1 MYVDD
6 MEGDGI
12 NILIRTHKSH
22 TWRNNDRGSKSWKIL
37 V

>member
-12 NILIRTHKSH
+12 NILIRTHKH
-22 TWRNNDRGSKSWKIL
+22 TPGEIMTGDLRVGKF
-37 V
+37 